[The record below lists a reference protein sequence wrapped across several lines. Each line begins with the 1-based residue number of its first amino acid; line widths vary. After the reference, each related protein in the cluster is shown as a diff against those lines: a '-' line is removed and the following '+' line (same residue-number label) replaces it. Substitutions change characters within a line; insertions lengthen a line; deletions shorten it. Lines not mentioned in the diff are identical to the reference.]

1 MVYLRLVIKV
11 ENRFIKYFLIISL
24 ILNSLSNYSQ
34 TPVLKNYTIKDGLPS
49 NENYFVFQDSK
60 SFIWICTDAG
70 LVKYDANTFK
80 TFNSTH
86 GMPDNTVFEVK
97 EDKLGR
103 IWYRTFAGNIGYVF
117 NDSVFVIDANEK
129 IIDFHKGGTIAS
141 FHIDEELNLYVGRQ
155 TLDSIAFLKIKPP
168 YKLENVNIIFPKQ
181 NLNSWINIIL
191 FSNDEFVYAEK
202 RSSKGQKVLLIDV
215 LKNENELI
223 IEDTMP
229 ISNVPSA
236 LTRIQKRGNVLT
248 LGNYNVLNKINL
260 VSKQKDIIR
269 LNSPIIN
276 IYGANSKEIII
287 AFRDK
292 GILTYDSDLNELPE
306 PLLLENLSCSSI
318 MEDNNAGLWY
328 STLKNGI
335 FYSNIKNHKMTDV
348 SNGTF
353 KPVYFMKLF
362 GQNKLNIGLEGGDC
376 NLFNCNKGVIN
387 YIETMRKV
395 NVDLQST
402 KSIIS
407 INPSVSF
414 LSSFETNEL
423 YNYDLRKSISLKNT
437 RIYQYPYADLFH
449 YGEYILGFNYNHAA
463 VFDTVNFEIKHEIS
477 TQDRFTAFA
486 YNPLS
491 GESYFGSMHGLYK
504 FYGQT
509 EMKDKDKVNNF
520 RVKDLE
526 YLDNKLIVATKGFGI
541 VIRFGGSVD
550 TLDVNDGI
558 LSNVCEKIVPDG
570 SNFWVS
576 SNLGLTQI
584 RYLGFKHYDIINYP
598 LKDFGTSS
606 LIQDFFVQDST
617 LYFASG
623 HMLYSYPL
631 NEVEKSGT
639 PFYVYKLETNGKVIS
654 DFSDVELSSEENSIK
669 VYFAALYY
677 NFKGNARYR
686 YKLSPDDANWTYLKE
701 NVILFPSLSSGD
713 YSLIIQAQKNN
724 GSWIECPQ
732 IIKFKINPPFWLRW
746 WFIGLVFFLVIGFV
760 IYLTSYINGKKTE
773 RELFRSKVKIRLYNL
788 EIKAMKAQMN
798 PHFIFNSLNSI
809 QHFILANENDNA
821 YRYLTKFSKLVR
833 KLLESNEKESL
844 SIATEVDILTKYLEI
859 EALRFKES
867 FIYEIKVDSS
877 LETYKM
883 IPHMM
888 IQPFIENAIWHGLL
902 EKKGERVLTINFE
915 LHNEKCIAVTIED
928 NGIGINK
935 SKNKPKNGIKEKSL
949 ALEFIKE
956 RLSLFSSTM
965 DQNYSLSIHDKS
977 DLNGNET
984 VELL

>member
-1 MVYLRLVIKV
+1 MNSRY
-11 ENRFIKYFLIISL
+11 FKYFLVISL
-24 ILNSLSNYSQ
+24 LLIFLSSYSQ

-49 NENYFVFQDSK
+49 NENYFIFQDSK

-103 IWYRTFAGNIGYVF
+103 IWYRTFAGSIGYIY
-117 NDSVFVIDANEK
+117 NDSVFVIGANEK

-141 FHIDEELNLYVGRQ
+141 FHVDEELNLYVGRQ
-155 TLDSIAFLKIKPP
+155 TLDSIAFLKIKAP
-168 YKLENVNIIFPKQ
+168 YKLENAKVIFPKQ
-181 NLNSWINIIL
+181 SGNSWINIIL

-223 IEDTMP
+223 LEDTMP
-229 ISNVPSA
+229 ISIVPSA
-236 LTRIQKRGNVLT
+236 LTRILKRGNTLT

-260 VSKQKDIIR
+260 LSKQKSIVH
-269 LNSPIIN
+269 LNNPIIN
-276 IYGANSKEIII
+276 VYGANSNELII

-292 GILTYDSDLNELPE
+292 GILKYDENLIELPE

-318 MEDNNAGLWY
+318 MEDNNAGFWY

-335 FYSNIKNHKMTDV
+335 FYSNLKNHKMTDV
-348 SNGTF
+348 SNGSF

-362 GQNKLNIGLEGGDC
+362 GKDKLNISLEGGDC
-376 NLFNCNKGVIN
+376 NLFNCDNGVIK
-387 YIETMRKV
+387 YKETLRKV

-402 KSIIS
+402 KSIIQ
-407 INPSVSF
+407 INPSLAF
-414 LSSFETNEL
+414 LSCFENNEL
-423 YNYDLRKSISLKNT
+423 YNYELKKNISIKNT
-437 RIYQYPYADLFH
+437 QMYAYPFTELYH
-449 YGEYILGFNYNHAA
+449 YGKYVMGFNYNRAA
-463 VFDTVNFEIKHEIS
+463 VFDTTTFEIKHEIS
-477 TQDRFTAFA
+477 TQDRFTSFA
-486 YNPLS
+486 YNHLS

-558 LSNVCEKIVPDG
+558 LSNVCEKIVLDG

-584 RYLGFKHYDIINYP
+584 RYLGYKHYDIINYP

-606 LIQDFFVQDST
+606 LIQDFFIQDSI

-631 NEVEKSGT
+631 NEIEKSKT
-639 PFYVYKLETNGKVIS
+639 PFYVYKIEVNEREIYE
-654 DFSDVELSSEENSIK
+654 FSDVELNSEENSIK

-686 YKLSPDDANWTYLKE
+686 YKLFPDDANWTYLKE
-701 NVILFPSLSSGD
+701 NVILFPSLSSGE

-746 WFIGLVFFLVIGFV
+746 WFLSLAFILIIGSV
-760 IYLTSYINGKKTE
+760 IYLTSYINGKKAE

-833 KLLESNEKESL
+833 KLLESNENESL

-867 FIYEIKVDSS
+867 FNYEIKVDSS

-902 EKKGERVLTINFE
+902 EKKSERVLTISFNLE
-915 LHNEKCIAVTIED
+915 NEKCVSVIIED

-935 SKNKPKNGIKEKSL
+935 SKERPKSEVKEKSL

-956 RLSLFSSTM
+956 RLSLFSSTL
-965 DQNYSLSIHDKS
+965 DVHYYVSIDDKS

-984 VELL
+984 GTIVKILLPILKS